1 MEFPGLLSI
10 LLHEDC
16 YPQAVAEE
24 QRLRA
29 LSTANG
35 CNIALQLYVNYI
47 HKTKQ
52 SPNAEQLKSLAN
64 VTPKCSEE
72 HIVDDL
78 QRAEQWK
85 QAYPGGSF
93 ALALE
98 HAWEE
103 ANHQYVS
110 HGYAVANAIAG
121 GAVPPGLGRKFE
133 PRMRELYGD
142 DEANWDR
149 TAFSQIWLHEYL
161 AENPFSKREAEE
173 ISTANEHEF
182 ELAKGIGTVDGEV
195 VRLSLTAINATDI
208 APEQL
213 KWLWPDRIAYGKICL
228 YTGKPDCGKSLAL
241 NDLIARI
248 TTGSDWADGQK
259 NAWGPK
265 DVMLACSEDDLGD
278 TVVPRLNAA
287 GADLKRIKFIHRVIM
302 KSPETDSTRQ
312 LQLASDTSLLKKALA
327 AYPDV
332 VLVGLDPVT
341 SFFGDVNINVDQE
354 IRPVMDALVG
364 VCNASGASLV
374 AIIHHN
380 KRSDV
385 DALQKILGASS
396 VAGAVRTAWG
406 FSRDPDNKD
415 EFFMSL
421 VKNNL
426 SKRRTGLK
434 YKIAEKDVNGI
445 TAPHTVWGEETEA
458 TANELLDAERDT
470 SGRKDNKQITLARAF
485 LPFALKGKGARP
497 CTELYREAEAEGISV
512 ATLKRAKND
521 FPIQVIKQSHNWAW
535 LWHEERVATGEDMS
549 RAEKN

>member
-1 MEFPGLLSI
+1 MEFPELMSAI
-10 LLHEDC
+10 LYNDC
-16 YPQAVAEE
+16 SAQIEREFP
-24 QRLRA
+24 RLKA
-29 LSTANG
+29 LAQANG
-35 CNIALQLYVNYI
+35 SNAALIMALNYFNQ
-47 HKTKQ
+47 TKK
-52 SPNAEQLKSLAN
+52 SPTPEQLRDYAPSQ
-64 VTPKCSEE
+64 PKMTLE
-72 HIVDDL
+72 HVLPDL
-78 QRAEQWK
+78 EQAADWRK
-85 QAYPGGSF
+85 ASPAGSF
-93 ALALE
+93 ELAMDN
-98 HAWEE
+98 AWRE
-103 ANHQYVS
+103 ANTNYVA
-110 HGYAVANAIAG
+110 HGYRTAVGIAAG
-121 GAVPPGLGRKFE
+121 GVPHEIKTYQFE
-133 PRMRELYGD
+133 KRMKTLYGD

-149 TAFSQIWLHEYL
+149 VAFSQIWLNEYL
-161 AENPFSKREAEE
+161 AANPFTKREVEE
-173 ISTANEHEF
+173 ISVTNEHEF
-182 ELAKGIGTVDGEV
+182 ELAKGIGTEGDEV

-208 APEQL
+208 VPEQL

-241 NDLIARI
+241 NDLIARV
-248 TTGSDWADGQK
+248 TTGSDWADGKK
-259 NAWGPK
+259 NTWGPK

-287 GADLKRIKFIHRVIM
+287 GADLKRVKFIHRVIV
-302 KSPETDSTRQ
+302 KSPEMDSTRQ

-341 SFFGDVNINVDQE
+341 SFFGDVNINADQE

-426 SKRRTGLK
+426 SKRRTGMK

-445 TAPHTVWGEETEA
+445 IAPHTVWGEETEA

-512 ATLKRAKND
+512 ATLKRAKSE
-521 FPIQVIKQSHNWAW
+521 FPIQVIKRAHDWAW
-535 LWHEERVATGEDMS
+535 LWHEEQIATGEVF
-549 RAEKN
+549 